1 MFQIIIISGGSFFGG
16 MFVGGGF
23 VFGFVYGGFVSV
35 LGVVGGGGE

>member
-1 MFQIIIISGGSFFGG
+1 MFQIIIISGDSFFGG